1 MRCASTFPKPPD
13 EARLTDSLTERRPMR
28 VNLEARAATA
38 EQRRAKT
45 RERLLDAASAVIAE
59 KGPDGTSIEEIVA
72 AAGVS
77 RGTFYNYF
85 PTTDDLV
92 SALNV
97 RTGEAFLGPM
107 RALVAELD
115 DPALKLSAATHFTLM
130 TMVADPTRA
139 WVMLRLEGARA
150 PRHRPAGQFL
160 LGLFA
165 EGVSAGQFE
174 IIDMEAARAVTIGA
188 LRMAARD
195 VLMDDAPLKLMEHVV
210 ATVLLSLGM
219 PVSQAR
225 KISADGCAM
234 AAAFCA
240 RDGV

>member
-1 MRCASTFPKPPD
+1 
-13 EARLTDSLTERRPMR
+13 MR

-59 KGPDGTSIEEIVA
+59 KGPDATSIEEIVA

-107 RALVAELD
+107 RELVGQLD
-115 DPALKLSAATHFTLM
+115 DPALKLSAAAHFTLM

-150 PRHRPAGQFL
+150 PRHRPAGHFL
-160 LGLFA
+160 TRLFE
-165 EGVSAGQFE
+165 EGMATGRFE
-174 IIDMEAARAVTIGA
+174 VIDIEAARAVTIGA
-188 LRMAARD
+188 LRMAARE
-195 VLMDDAPLKLMEHVV
+195 VLMEGAPHDLTEHVV
-210 ATVLLSLGM
+210 ATVMLGLGM
-219 PVSQAR
+219 PLTAAQKA
-225 KISADGCAM
+225 SADGRAI
-234 AAAFCA
+234 AAAFCV
-240 RDGV
+240 RT